1 MVFARPGSSG
11 PTVLVIHDRWGLDE
25 HVRLMTQRLGDA
37 GFNAAAVALFD
48 ATRHGDDAEADKKV
62 EVLEFFWYGCPH
74 CYTIEPLLDS
84 WSRRLPP
91 DVAFR
96 KVHVGFS
103 QVHQIHQ
110 KIFYALEEM
119 GQLPAMHRKVF
130 AAIHQQNRRLTS
142 ESDIAALMK
151 ENGVDPVKFLE
162 VYKSFSVNTRAARA
176 RQITDAYKIDGVPAM
191 GVQGRFWTS
200 GGLAGSH
207 ERMLQVV
214 DVLIQRS
221 RT

>member
-1 MVFARPGSSG
+1 MNRREFSRGVAGG
-11 PTVLVIHDRWGLDE
+11 GLGLAVAGAAWAQGAPVE
-25 HVRLMTQRLGDA
+25 GQHYVRLQTPAPVSLPSP
-37 GFNAAAVALFD
+37 
-48 ATRHGDDAEADKKV
+48 DKKV

-84 WSRRLPP
+84 WSRRLAP

-103 QVHQIHQ
+103 PVHQIHQ
-110 KIFYALEEM
+110 RIFYALEEM
-119 GQLPAMHRKVF
+119 GQLQAMHRKVF
-130 AAIHQQNRRLTS
+130 AAMHQQKRRLTS
-142 ESDIAALMK
+142 ESDIAALMN
-151 ENGVDPVKFLE
+151 ENGIDPAKFLE
-162 VYKSFSVNTRAARA
+162 VFKSFSVNTKAARA

-200 GGLAGSH
+200 GALTGSH

-214 DVLIQRS
+214 DILIQRS

>member
-1 MVFARPGSSG
+1 MNRREFSTGLAGSGLGLAAAGMAGAARAQGAAVEG
-11 PTVLVIHDRWGLDE
+11 QHY
-25 HVRLMTQRLGDA
+25 VRLQTPAPVSLPSP
-37 GFNAAAVALFD
+37 
-48 ATRHGDDAEADKKV
+48 DKKV

-119 GQLPAMHRKVF
+119 GLLPAMHRKVF
-130 AAIHQQNRRLTS
+130 TAMHQQNRRLTS

-151 ENGVDPVKFLE
+151 ENGIDPEKFLE

>member
-1 MVFARPGSSG
+1 
-11 PTVLVIHDRWGLDE
+11 
-25 HVRLMTQRLGDA
+25 
-37 GFNAAAVALFD
+37 
-48 ATRHGDDAEADKKV
+48 
-62 EVLEFFWYGCPH
+62 
-74 CYTIEPLLDS
+74 
-84 WSRRLPP
+84 
-91 DVAFR
+91 
-96 KVHVGFS
+96 
-103 QVHQIHQ
+103 
-110 KIFYALEEM
+110 
-119 GQLPAMHRKVF
+119 
-130 AAIHQQNRRLTS
+130 
-142 ESDIAALMK
+142 MK
-151 ENGVDPVKFLE
+151 ENGIDPEKFLE